1 MIPDSLEL
9 FPGFRIGTVLLC
21 VLAYLFLINFIA
33 FCLYGAD
40 KRRAKKGMWRI
51 PERRLIGAAVLGGSL
66 GALAGMRVFHHKT
79 LHRKFTVG
87 VPLILTA
94 QILLAAAYFI
104 LTNESLRR
112 LIF

>member
-66 GALAGMRVFHHKT
+66 GALAGIRVFHHKT
-79 LHRKFTVG
+79 LHKKFTVG

-112 LIF
+112 LFF